1 MMEKWLFLEHL
12 AWTVSDDERFCS
24 LWSTTYCVCLYNCL
38 RNTKIRT
45 RRRSPT
51 PWKTKGSLKIVCAVF
66 WLWSLTC
73 SSFSD
78 ESENERE
85 KKLIKSLAQIKN
97 KSTASHFSAK
107 PPKNINHISSSAQSV
122 MMTKVLLFNDHIDF
136 GAGSNKFL
144 GMFLS
149 LEVSAVASW
158 DDFLWTGAS
167 EDFVERHDTQAVGS
181 NDVLRPIRKGKW
193 GGRAREDVSKWDP
206 NERRFNMILKKN
218 GSEKSVASALAV
230 AALISRV
237 ESTMDKSVEKMFI
250 EIADEEDPMG
260 DREMKRL
267 SCIMLLPVERGS
279 VWWQLYEG
287 THHFSIYN

>member
-85 KKLIKSLAQIKN
+85 KKLIKSWAQIKN
-97 KSTASHFSAK
+97 KSTASHFSAN

-122 MMTKVLLFNDHIDF
+122 MMTKVHRFWCRQQQVPGNVPF
-136 GAGSNKFL
+136 
-144 GMFLS
+144 
-149 LEVSAVASW
+149 
-158 DDFLWTGAS
+158 
-167 EDFVERHDTQAVGS
+167 
-181 NDVLRPIRKGKW
+181 IRSIGCW
-193 GGRAREDVSKWDP
+193 EL
-206 NERRFNMILKKN
+206 RRFSLNR
-218 GSEKSVASALAV
+218 G
-230 AALISRV
+230 
-237 ESTMDKSVEKMFI
+237 F
-250 EIADEEDPMG
+250 G
-260 DREMKRL
+260 RL
-267 SCIMLLPVERGS
+267 CWTTRHTGGWL
-279 VWWQLYEG
+279 
-287 THHFSIYN
+287 